1 MHERAF
7 IIAEVAVQYLA
18 RNHPMRCPFPG
29 MDPYL
34 ERSEI
39 WPDFHDSLITYIREA
54 LQPMLRPRYAALT
67 QDRLYVVEHERPIR
81 PDVSV
86 VRTGSSGGTVATAV
100 GVEADSP
107 LVIELSEEEIRE
119 PVIHIVEPAA
129 GNRIVTAIEVL
140 SPTNKTPGAGR
151 ESYLRK
157 RNELWQSEAHLAE
170 IDLLRGGQRV
180 LRVSAAR
187 LEREPA
193 SCYGVSVLRRPS
205 RYELYAF
212 PVEQRLPRVAV
223 PLAHDDPD
231 VVLDLQ
237 AAFTRCWEAGP
248 YPELLRYND
257 APPGDLGADQTEW
270 CRSRLVDA
278 KLTET

>member
-1 MHERAF
+1 
-7 IIAEVAVQYLA
+7 
-18 RNHPMRCPFPG
+18 MRCPFPG

-34 ERSEI
+34 EQSEI

-86 VRTGSSGGTVATAV
+86 VRTDSNEDAVATAV
-100 GVEADSP
+100 GVEADRP
-107 LVIELSEEEIRE
+107 LVIGLSEEEIRE
-119 PVIHIVEPAA
+119 PVIHIIEPAA

-140 SPTNKTPGAGR
+140 SPDNKTSGAGR

-170 IDLLRGGQRV
+170 IDLLRAGQRV
-180 LRVSAAR
+180 LRVSAER

-193 SCYGVSVLRRPS
+193 WCYVVSVSRRPS
-205 RYELYAF
+205 QCELYAF
-212 PVEQRLPRVAV
+212 PIEQRLPRVAL

-257 APPGDLGADQTEW
+257 APPGDLSADQIAW
-270 CRSRLVDA
+270 CREKGVRNRFPPPRESD
-278 KLTET
+278 